1 MIVVHDIHT
10 HNIFSNCCADRG
22 ASTVAYMQKEAAL
35 GMRIFGLS
43 NHIWDERVKGGSYW
57 YRTQTIARNEEAK
70 NAFHLADPSLRVLF
84 GAETEYYA
92 CRDLLGMSEEGASH
106 FDYLLVPHSHLH
118 MRNEVMRDFP
128 QILEA
133 RAEIRARL
141 AECFP
146 NFSEAQLNNMAATLK
161 ENDLLQLYPE
171 LEIDYKNYINRA
183 MIDGFLSLLENT
195 EFLNL
200 VGKLPVSIAHSF
212 SPCGVPNAQKNSYL
226 ELIPDETFV
235 KCYRKAA
242 ALGVYIELN
251 VGAIREFSSDLD
263 NNEIMRAYKI
273 AKDEGCLFTFG
284 TDSHSIKGLEG
295 ISFGNE
301 IANKL
306 KLKPTDL
313 AEFVRDG
320 VVE

>member
-10 HNIFSNCCADRG
+10 HNIYSNCCADKG
-22 ASTVAYMQKEAAL
+22 ATTVAYLQKEAAL

-43 NHIWDERVKGGSYW
+43 NHIWDERVKGSSYW
-57 YRTQTIARNEEAK
+57 YRTQSIVRNEEAK
-70 NAFHLADPSLRVLF
+70 NAFHLVDPSLKVLF

-92 CRDLLGMSEEGASH
+92 CRDVLGMSEEGAMH
-106 FDYLLVPHSHLH
+106 FDYLLIPHSHLH

-128 QILEA
+128 EILEA

-141 AECFP
+141 AETFP

-161 ENDLLQLYPE
+161 ESDILQLYPE
-171 LEIDYKNYINRA
+171 LEIDFKTHINRA
-183 MIDGFLSLLENT
+183 MVEGFLSLLDNAD
-195 EFLNL
+195 FLKL
-200 VGKLPVSIAHSF
+200 VGKLPIAVAHSF
-212 SPCGVPNAQKNSYL
+212 APCGIPHVQKNAYL
-226 ELIPDETFV
+226 ERISDETFAE
-235 KCYRKAA
+235 CYKKAA
-242 ALGVYIELN
+242 HLGVFIELN
-251 VGAIREFSSDLD
+251 VGAIREVNSDLD
-263 NNEIMRAYKI
+263 NNQLMRAYQI
-273 AKDEGCLFTFG
+273 AKDMGCSFTFG

-306 KLKPTDL
+306 KLKASDI

-320 VVE
+320 VIE